1 MQLQGLPV
9 STEGVARFYADFL
22 DVLIAD
28 ERDASALR
36 GVSVS
41 GVRFHCTQ
49 TLMKSLDDK
58 VQLARVAVESTQ
70 QTQVVG

>member
-9 STEGVARFYADFL
+9 SPEGVARFYADFL

-36 GVSVS
+36 RVSIS
-41 GVRFHCTQ
+41 DVRFHCTQ

-58 VQLARVAVESTQ
+58 VQLARAAVESTRQ
-70 QTQVVG
+70 AQVVG